1 MLESALEDV
10 VDVGAFSIGVCM
22 RGQSQAFNG
31 HLSRLLY
38 LYAFL
43 GGARTSTTAKTKTLC
58 VRSVA
63 LVRSMRGEVPRRH
76 I

>member
-10 VDVGAFSIGVCM
+10 VDVGAFSFGVCM
-22 RGQSQAFNG
+22 RSQSQAFNG

-43 GGARTSTTAKTKTLC
+43 GGARTSTTAKTRTLC

-63 LVRSMRGEVPRRH
+63 RVRSMRGEVPRRH

>member
-10 VDVGAFSIGVCM
+10 VDVVAFSFAVCM
-22 RGQSQAFNG
+22 RSQSQAFSG
-31 HLSRLLY
+31 LLSRLLY

-43 GGARTSTTAKTKTLC
+43 GGARTSTTTKTRTLC

-63 LVRSMRGEVPRRH
+63 RVRSMRGEVPRRH